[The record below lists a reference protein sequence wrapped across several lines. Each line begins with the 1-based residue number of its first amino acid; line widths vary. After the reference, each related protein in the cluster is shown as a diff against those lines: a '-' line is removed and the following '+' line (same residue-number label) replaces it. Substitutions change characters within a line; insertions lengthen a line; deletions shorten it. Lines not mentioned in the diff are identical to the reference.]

1 MMTAKVLIYEAGVCV
16 ATSAMLAGMADQE
29 LPCLLVIFGASGD
42 LTRRK
47 LVPAL
52 FELFVAGILPSR
64 LGVLGIS
71 RSRLGNDGFRE
82 RCKPGCANRPGFT
95 DEVWNTFA
103 ERLHYHAADAANASE
118 WPAICQTLK
127 EECKRYG
134 TGGNTL
140 FYLSVTPELYQPI
153 IANIGAAGLV
163 KASKPWC
170 QSPNTVTPRQRIIV
184 EKPFGLDLASAE
196 QLNRAL
202 GSIFDDGDVFRIDHY
217 LGKEIVQ
224 NLLVFRF
231 ANLLFEPLWNRRYID
246 NVQIT
251 ASETVGLE
259 GRAGYYDRVGAMRD
273 MIQSHLLQLMAVVAM
288 EPPNAFRAAD
298 LRSEQR
304 HVLEAV
310 RPIAY
315 EEVPRIAVRGQ
326 YARAS
331 IDGKEFP
338 GYRDEPDVL
347 PGSPCDT
354 YAALKLSIDNWRWEG
369 VPFFLRTG
377 KRMRRKLTQ
386 FVINFKPAPQLF
398 RNVDHGHLRP
408 RHNQLVVNVQPDE
421 GISLRFEG
429 KVPGQG
435 LHLRSALLNF
445 DFREQF
451 KAVPFEAYA
460 MLLLEAV
467 QGDQSNF
474 KDRHE
479 VEAAWHIVTPV
490 LDYWRDHP
498 NEGLETYPAG
508 SWGPTAADKLIKP
521 FGKWRNP
528 ESDGSQ
534 ENPPSASIPTA
545 KKSKG

>member
-1 MMTAKVLIYEAGVCV
+1 MIAD
-16 ATSAMLAGMADQE
+16 MADQG

-52 FELFVAGILPSR
+52 FELFVAGLLPSR

-71 RSRLGNDGFRE
+71 RSRLGSDGFRE
-82 RCKPGCANRPGFT
+82 RCKPGCTDRRGFT
-95 DEVWNTFA
+95 DAVWNTFA

-118 WPAICQTLK
+118 WPAICQALK
-127 EECKRYG
+127 EECERYSAA
-134 TGGNTL
+134 GNIL
-140 FYLSVTPELYQPI
+140 FYLSVAPEIYQPI

-170 QSPNTVTPRQRIIV
+170 QAQAMATPRQRIIV
-184 EKPFGLDLASAE
+184 EKPFGSDLASAE

-202 GSIFDDGDVFRIDHY
+202 GQIFDDEDVFRIDHY

-231 ANLLFEPLWNRRYID
+231 ANLLFEPLWNRRYVD

-259 GRAGYYDRVGAMRD
+259 GRAGYYDGVGAMRD

-298 LRSEQR
+298 LRSEQL

-315 EEVPRIAVRGQ
+315 EEVPQVAVRGQ

-331 IDGKEFP
+331 AAGKELA
-338 GYRDEPDVL
+338 GYRGEPGVR
-347 PGSPCDT
+347 PGSTCDT
-354 YAALKLSIDNWRWEG
+354 FAALRLSIDNWRWEG

-386 FVINFKPAPQLF
+386 FVINFKPAPHLF
-398 RNVDHGHLRP
+398 RNVDHGQVRP

-435 LHLRSALLNF
+435 LHVKSALLDF
-445 DFREQF
+445 DYREQF
-451 KAVPFEAYA
+451 KSDPFEAYA
-460 MLLLEAV
+460 MLILEAI
-467 QGDQSNF
+467 QGDQSHF

-479 VEAAWHIVTPV
+479 VEAAWRIVMPV

-498 NEGLETYPAG
+498 HEGLEDYPAG
-508 SWGPTAADKLIKP
+508 SWGPAAADRLIQP

-528 ESDGSQ
+528 ESDGSRGD
-534 ENPPSASIPTA
+534 PPSASAPA
-545 KKSKG
+545 AMKK

>member
-1 MMTAKVLIYEAGVCV
+1 
-16 ATSAMLAGMADQE
+16 MLAAMANHDF
-29 LPCLLVIFGASGD
+29 PCLLVIFGASGD

-52 FELFVAGILPSR
+52 FELFQAGILPER

-71 RSRLGNDGFRE
+71 RSPLGDDGFRQ
-82 RCKPGCANRPGFT
+82 RCKPGCAGRPGFSDAT
-95 DEVWNTFA
+95 WSDFA
-103 ERLHYHAADAANASE
+103 RRLHYHAADAASGSD
-118 WPAICQTLK
+118 WPAIAQVLREQCD
-127 EECKRYG
+127 RYG
-134 TGGNTL
+134 TAGNTL
-140 FYLSVTPELYQPI
+140 FYLSVAPEIYQPI

-163 KASKPWC
+163 TGGKTWC
-170 QSPNTVTPRQRIIV
+170 QTPAATAPRQRIIV
-184 EKPFGLDLASAE
+184 EKPFGSDLTSAQ

-202 GSIFDDGDVFRIDHY
+202 GQVFEDEDVFRIDHY
-217 LGKEIVQ
+217 LGKETVQ

-231 ANLLFEPLWNRRYID
+231 ANLLFEPLWNRRYVD

-251 ASETVGLE
+251 AAETVGLE
-259 GRAGYYDRVGAMRD
+259 GRAGYYDGVGATRD

-288 EPPNAFRAAD
+288 EPPSAFRAAD

-304 HVLEAV
+304 QVLEAV

-315 EEVPRIAVRGQ
+315 AEVPQVAVRGQ
-326 YARAS
+326 YGGGEVAGKLLGGYREEPGVRAS
-331 IDGKEFP
+331 
-338 GYRDEPDVL
+338 
-347 PGSPCDT
+347 SSCDT
-354 YAALKLSIDNWRWEG
+354 YVALKLAIDNWRWEG

-386 FVINFKPAPQLF
+386 FAINFKPAPSLF
-398 RNVDHGHLRP
+398 RNVDDGRHQP

-435 LHLRSALLNF
+435 LHLESALLDF
-445 DFREQF
+445 DYREQF
-451 KAVPFEAYA
+451 KSVPFEAYA
-460 MLLLEAV
+460 TLLLEAIR
-467 QGDQSNF
+467 GDQTHF

-479 VEAAWHIVTPV
+479 VEAAWRIVMPV

-498 NEGLETYPAG
+498 GESLESYASG
-508 SWGPTAADKLIKP
+508 SWGPAGADALIKP

-528 ESDGSQ
+528 ETDGSRA
-534 ENPPSASIPTA
+534 EPPP
-545 KKSKG
+545 KGDAESVERDRT

>member
-1 MMTAKVLIYEAGVCV
+1 
-16 ATSAMLAGMADQE
+16 MLAAMANQD

-52 FELFVAGILPSR
+52 FELFLAGILPER

-71 RSRLGNDGFRE
+71 RSRLGNEGFRE
-82 RCKPGCANRPGFT
+82 RCKSECAGRLGFT
-95 DEVWNTFA
+95 DTVWGDFA
-103 ERLHYHAADAANASE
+103 ARLNYQAADAANGSD
-118 WPAICQTLK
+118 WPAIAEALREQ
-127 EECKRYG
+127 CKRYG
-134 TGGNTL
+134 GNIL
-140 FYLSVTPELYQPI
+140 FYLSVAPELYQPI

-163 KASKPWC
+163 KGGKPWC
-170 QSPNTVTPRQRIIV
+170 LAQASAAPRQRIIV
-184 EKPFGLDLASAE
+184 EKPFGSNLASAE
-196 QLNRAL
+196 EINRAL
-202 GSIFDDGDVFRIDHY
+202 GRVFEDEDVFRIDHY
-217 LGKEIVQ
+217 LGKETVQ

-231 ANLLFEPLWNRRYID
+231 ANLLFEPLWNRRYVD

-251 ASETVGLE
+251 AAETVGLE
-259 GRAGYYDRVGAMRD
+259 GRAGYYDGVGAMRD

-288 EPPNAFRAAD
+288 EPPSAFRTSD

-304 HVLEAV
+304 QVLEAV

-315 EEVPRIAVRGQ
+315 EEVPQVAVRGQ
-326 YARAS
+326 YGRGEVAG
-331 IDGKEFP
+331 ITLG
-338 GYRDEPDVL
+338 GYREEPGVRA
-347 PGSPCDT
+347 GSSCDT
-354 YAALKLSIDNWRWEG
+354 YVALKLAIDNWRWEG

-386 FVINFKPAPQLF
+386 FVINFKPAPHIF
-398 RNVDHGHLRP
+398 RNVESGHVRP

-435 LHLRSALLNF
+435 LHLESALLDF
-445 DFREQF
+445 DYQEQF
-451 KAVPFEAYA
+451 KSVPFEAYA
-460 MLLLEAV
+460 TLLLEAIH
-467 QGDQSNF
+467 GDQSHF

-479 VEAAWHIVTPV
+479 VEAAWRIVMPV

-498 NEGLETYPAG
+498 HEGIEDYASG
-508 SWGPTAADKLIKP
+508 SWGPSAADALIKP

-528 ESDGSQ
+528 ETDGSRA
-534 ENPPSASIPTA
+534 EPPHASDSEVLESGT
-545 KKSKG
+545 